1 MRESMFQRFTNTL
14 LLTLLLA
21 CATTVPAAA
30 EEAKVPFWAAIRA
43 KEVNMRVGPGDAY
56 RVLWVYHR
64 PLLPVKVL
72 RSMENWWLVQDPDGA
87 RGWVLSSL
95 MTKKRGAVVRAAA
108 PVEMHEKP
116 DPASHL
122 MWRLTPGI
130 SGRLGDC
137 EAGWCHFEID
147 PAHAGWVRQADLW
160 GAGDL

>member
-1 MRESMFQRFTNTL
+1 MVHRSRIVS
-14 LLTLLLA
+14 LLA
-21 CATTVPAAA
+21 LMFFMLSSSSAWA
-30 EEAKVPFWAAIRA
+30 EDPKVPFWAAIRA
-43 KEVNMRVGPGDAY
+43 REVNMRVGPGDAY
-56 RVLWVYHR
+56 RVIWVYHR

-72 RSMENWWLVQDPDGA
+72 RSMDNWWLVQDPDGA

-95 MTKKRGAVVRAAA
+95 MTKKRGAIVRSAA
-108 PVEMHEKP
+108 PTEMHEKP

-147 PAHAGWVRQADLW
+147 PAHAGWVRQADRW